1 MKKININ
8 ELYKMKAQG
17 QKIVMITAYDALF
30 ARLFDES
37 AVIVLVGDSLN
48 MSFGGKDSTIDISV
62 DEMIY
67 HAKAVKRGLKHAYM
81 VVDMPFASCATP
93 ELAVKNCAKVCQQ
106 TLCDAIKIEGGA
118 ELAPTIKLLKSA
130 GIAVV
135 AHIGLKPQ
143 HSVREG
149 GFVVCRDESTALS
162 DAKALEDA
170 GAAMLLIEGTLS
182 HIAAKIASSTN
193 IPVISIGAGA
203 STDGQVL
210 VWSDMLGFFTDFKP
224 KFVRRYMDGAQ
235 LVKQAVANYADD
247 VRNGKFPTKEHE
259 YEL

>member
-1 MKKININ
+1 MKKINIT

-37 AVIVLVGDSLN
+37 ADIVLVGDSLN
-48 MSFGGKDSTIDISV
+48 MSFGGNESTIDISV

-67 HAKAVKRGLKHAYM
+67 HARAVKRGLKRAYM

-93 ELAVKNCAKVCQQ
+93 ELALKNCAKVCAK
-106 TLCDAIKIEGGA
+106 TLCDAVKIEGGA
-118 ELAPTIKLLKSA
+118 ELAPTIELLKNA

-149 GFVVCRDESTALS
+149 GFIVCRDESKVLAE
-162 DAKALEDA
+162 AKALENA

-182 HIAAKIASSTN
+182 HIATKVASSAN

-203 STDGQVL
+203 DTDGQVL

-224 KFVRRYMDGAQ
+224 KFVKRYMDGAT
-235 LVKQAVANYADD
+235 LVKQAVANYAEE
-247 VRNGKFPTKEHE
+247 VRTKKFPSKEHE

>member
-37 AVIVLVGDSLN
+37 ADIVLVGDSLN

-143 HSVREG
+143 HSVLEG

-170 GAAMLLIEGTLS
+170 GAAS
-182 HIAAKIASSTN
+182 AN

-247 VRNGKFPTKEHE
+247 VRSGKFPTKEHE

>member
-37 AVIVLVGDSLN
+37 ADIVLVGDSLN

-81 VVDMPFASCATP
+81 VVDMPFASCATL

-118 ELAPTIKLLKSA
+118 EL
-130 GIAVV
+130 
-135 AHIGLKPQ
+135 
-143 HSVREG
+143 SVLEG

-182 HIAAKIASSTN
+182 HIAAKIASSAN

-247 VRNGKFPTKEHE
+247 VRSGKFPTKEHE